1 MDDNKN
7 HRKEHKI
14 TNKSKHK
21 FSDDIWIGIVFICLG
36 IFFLLW
42 NFDILEYFDNWW
54 ALFILIPALGSLG
67 TAWSTY
73 KRNGNVFTPKVRD
86 EIFAGLLLSLVAAV
100 FLFDLD
106 WGKIWPGFL
115 IIIGLEILLESVL
128 KRK

>member
-1 MDDNKN
+1 MKLMTNTGGNVADNTP
-7 HRKEHKI
+7 RKP
-14 TNKSKHK
+14 

-36 IFFLLW
+36 IFFILW
-42 NFDILEYFDNWW
+42 NFDVLEYFDNWW
-54 ALFILIPALGSLG
+54 AFFILIPALGSLV

-73 KRNGNVFTPKVRD
+73 KRNDNVFTPKVRD
-86 EIFAGLLLSLVAAV
+86 EIFWGLMLSLVAAV